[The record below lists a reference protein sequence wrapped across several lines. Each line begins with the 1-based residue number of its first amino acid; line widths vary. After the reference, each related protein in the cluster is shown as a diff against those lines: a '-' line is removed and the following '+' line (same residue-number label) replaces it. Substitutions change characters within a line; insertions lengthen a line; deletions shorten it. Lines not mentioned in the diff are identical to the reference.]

1 MINGNFKNMAD
12 REKVKEAS
20 FGEKGNHYHKSQYEN
35 PKRST
40 VALCDFVSRTLPL
53 LDSPYNAIDV
63 GCGGGA
69 NMHYL
74 SKILSGTKW
83 TGLDFARIYFNLAKQ
98 YSPIYDQI
106 TFVQGDFYELSK
118 IFPNKSFDLAFSI
131 QNLSWLPDHENAIK
145 EIMFTTKKWI
155 FLTSLFS
162 DFNVDIF
169 SNVFEYDDNWNS
181 TEDSPYNYNIY
192 SFGKFKNFCIENG
205 AKEVISEDF
214 IIDIDLPVPE
224 NKQMGTYTVKDINE
238 KRLQFS
244 GPLYMP
250 WKMIAI
256 RME

>member
-1 MINGNFKNMAD
+1 METLKNMAD

-20 FGEKGNHYHKSQYEN
+20 LGEKGNHYHKSQYEN

-40 VALCDFVSRTLPL
+40 IALCDFVGRILPL
-53 LDSPYNAIDV
+53 IDKTYNAIDV

-69 NMHYL
+69 NMYYL
-74 SKILSGTKW
+74 SKILPGTKW
-83 TGLDFARIYFNLAKQ
+83 TGLDFGGKYFDLAKQ
-98 YSPIYDQI
+98 YSPIYNQI
-106 TFVQGDFYELSK
+106 TFVQGDFYELSE

-131 QNLSWLPDHENAIK
+131 QNLSWLPDYEEAMK
-145 EIMFTTKKWI
+145 EIMVITKKWI

-169 SNVFEYDDNWNS
+169 SEVIEYDDEWSS
-181 TEDSPYNYNIY
+181 TEGSPYNYNVY
-192 SFGKFKNFCIENG
+192 SYGKFKDFCLDCG
-205 AKEVISEDF
+205 AQELISEYF
-214 IIDIDLPVPE
+214 IIDIDLPMTQ
-224 NKQMGTYTVKDINE
+224 NKQMGTYTLKDINE

>member
-1 MINGNFKNMAD
+1 MAD
-12 REKVKEAS
+12 REKVKAAS
-20 FGEKGNHYHKSQYEN
+20 LGKKGYHYHKSQYKN

-40 VALCDFVSRTLPL
+40 IALCGFLSRMLPL
-53 LDSPYNAIDV
+53 RDSRYNAIDV

-69 NMHYL
+69 NIYYF
-74 SKILSGTKW
+74 SKILPNTQW
-83 TGLDFARIYFNLAKQ
+83 TGLDFAEKYFHLAKQ
-98 YSPIYDQI
+98 YSPIYDKI
-106 TFVQGDFYELSK
+106 KFVQGDFYELSE
-118 IFPNKSFDLAFSI
+118 IFPQKQFDLAFSI
-131 QNLSWLPDHENAIK
+131 QNLSWLPDYEDAMK
-145 EIMFTTKKWI
+145 EIMVTTKKWI
-155 FLTSLFS
+155 FVTSLFS
-162 DFNVDIF
+162 DFNIDIF

-181 TEDSPYNYNIY
+181 IEDSPYNYNIY
-192 SFGKFKNFCIENG
+192 SFSKFKDFCMDNG